1 MLLKV
6 FLIIFGA
13 LMIIGGIYTVKQTKH
28 FVNNQQKSIKKNQ
41 FSSFGIVSG
50 YYEGTVIAVVGVG
63 MLLAGIFIS
72 GWGEQLC

>member
-1 MLLKV
+1 MKDMLLKV

-41 FSSFGIVSG
+41 FSSFGIVAG
-50 YYEGTVIAVVGVG
+50 YYQGVIIAVVGVE
-63 MLLAGIFIS
+63 MLLAQTTPRF
-72 GWGEQLC
+72 